1 MNEQTKRRAIKIV
14 LSLFGL
20 GVSAGVLWLSLELAG
35 IIATIVYAVLF
46 LFGAFGVPVFM
57 LFKGTDMIAG
67 SMLGKLH
74 FLLGQFAFGTGVLL
88 QRGDTHE
95 MVPGRKTSDGYD
107 AWVDGEWREVAD
119 THNVSI
125 LGLRPFLYATAKDTR
140 GFEKLRVDPA
150 ALTSKQTD
158 GGSTVTRANVSE
170 VPPPSDVSGLDGT
183 MIVDLKRLFE
193 SGLRK
198 MGNISLIE
206 KAEEI
211 EQRKQTQKSL
221 SDKYS
226 TVIGSIVGLIIGV
239 ISGYLMLVGM

>member
-1 MNEQTKRRAIKIV
+1 MTSQWKRRAIKLV
-14 LSLFGL
+14 LSVVGL
-20 GVSAGVLWLSLELAG
+20 GVSAAVLYGSYLLAG
-35 IIATIVYAVLF
+35 LLATIVYAVLF
-46 LFGAFGVPVFM
+46 LVGVLGVPTFI
-57 LFKGTDMIAG
+57 LFKGTDFVG
-67 SMLGKLH
+67 GTTLGKLH
-74 FLLGQFAFGTGVLL
+74 FLLGQFAFGSGVLL

-95 MVPGRKTSDGYD
+95 MVPGRKTTDGYD
-107 AWVDGEWREVAD
+107 AYVDGQWQAVTD

-125 LGLRPFLYATAKDTR
+125 LGLRPFLYVTAKDTR
-140 GFEKLRVDPA
+140 GFEQLRVDPA
-150 ALTSKQTD
+150 AEAATQTD
-158 GGSTVTRANVSE
+158 GGETVTRAGVSE
-170 VPPPSDVSGLDGT
+170 VPPPAEVSGLDGT

-211 EQRKQTQKSL
+211 EQRNQSQESM

-239 ISGYLMLVGM
+239 ISGYLMLVGL